1 MRKFFLIIIAILS
14 VYAGKSQICYTYNK
28 DKSKNLFELIDNVKV
43 VSVESSLDLQKVQEI
58 KAFLKKYGKE
68 YNELNDKM
76 YKVGLSNDNKD
87 LLCKMMNNDSSKVH
101 FCNLLMYEDSTI
113 QWTSNRL
120 FVKIFPYTNLSKLL
134 TDNNIPY
141 CGIKQFGSN
150 PNVYIVSLTGT
161 EDKSIEYANKLFETG
176 DVIYAQPIFWKEIKP
191 SSNPYFSYQWGLNNT
206 GQYAGTS
213 GFDINVQNAW
223 NISTGT
229 NIKVAVIDEGVDLT
243 HPDLYNNLLQG
254 YDATDAALGGSNGS
268 CKGNDA
274 HGTCCAGIIAAEDNN
289 IGVVGVAYNANVIP
303 IRIAYVNSVYP
314 HNWITCEDWI
324 VDGLNMA
331 WDYYGA
337 DVLSNSWG
345 GGSNSNAINDE
356 IEAAVENGRNG
367 KGCVVSFASG
377 NYNQNSVLYPA
388 SLPQVIAVGA
398 ISPCGER
405 KSPTSC
411 DTETTWGSN
420 YGTAL
425 SIVAPGVLIPTTDIQ
440 GAAGYNP
447 NMTIHTDNNGI
458 LVSQDFSN
466 TDYTIWFNGTSS
478 ACPHVSG
485 VAALI
490 LSANPNLTGQQVRD
504 IIETTAQK
512 IRNVDTDPLNGL
524 YSYAVSS
531 DHPNG
536 SWNNQVGYG
545 LVDAY
550 AAVQA
555 AVNYN
560 TDLYVRD
567 YATDDG
573 TEPSVTDIMWNSPDI
588 WVENL
593 YGNVI
598 QNPTGGTPCYV
609 CVEVHNRTN
618 IASSGTETLLLNW
631 AKAGVDLQWNH
642 NWIGTNY
649 FNCGGTYVAKGGVI
663 TSGETIP
670 AIPAN
675 GSTVVRV
682 LWTPPMPSNY
692 SNCTEFNTDPWHFC
706 LAARVHDGNTI
717 PNENS
722 TNYGMGAFTLNSN
735 NVAWKNISI
744 MNSSVNTA
752 VVSVSKP
759 ANMTSSLSI
768 EYVEHP
774 NTYGETLS
782 QFARVN
788 MYFDTNLTSAW
799 NLGGSHFSGV
809 KVNGTGEFMV
819 INDTAVLSDIMLDTG
834 LVCTMLTEVNF
845 FSNKTP
851 KDNVFEF
858 DIMLYSG
865 TTFIGAEHYVAI
877 KDKKGGI
884 KAIARDDTKSFAGDE
899 VTFYAETNNSNVS
912 YKWYSQNGETL
923 GTGTDLTVYPRQ
935 SQSYILE
942 VKSDDEGF
950 IDMDTVCVQICRG
963 AIVGLSPNP
972 TSDILNIEYRLEENI
987 SSATVSISNGLGI
1000 VMRTIP
1006 VSNTQNRNTV
1016 QTNIQGLTSGRYSVE
1031 LKLPNGEIL
1040 DAKSIIVQ

>member
-1 MRKFFLIIIAILS
+1 MKKVAILLCVCAIFVHHVS
-14 VYAGKSQICYTYNK
+14 WCQISTNESPISFSY
-28 DKSKNLFELIDNVKV
+28 KNLSDNIQTKIMPPIEMEEIQVEDSIDNLNG
-43 VSVESSLDLQKVQEI
+43 EPPRFGYPIEADYTLDNSGTWITLANGDRI
-58 KAFLKKYGKE
+58 WR
-68 YNELNDKM
+68 
-76 YKVGLSNDNKD
+76 LSIYCPDA
-87 LLCKMMNNDSSKVH
+87 LSI
-101 FCNLLMYEDSTI
+101 NLLYDDF
-113 QWTSNRL
+113 W
-120 FVKIFPYTNLSKLL
+120 
-134 TDNNIPY
+134 IPE
-141 CGIKQFGSN
+141 G
-150 PNVYIVSLTGT
+150 
-161 EDKSIEYANKLFETG
+161 AKLF
-176 DVIYAQPIFWKEIKP
+176 IY
-191 SSNPYFSYQWGLNNT
+191 SSDKQHVLGAFTSANNT
-206 GQYAGTS
+206 GT
-213 GFDINVQNAW
+213 F
-223 NISTGT
+223 
-229 NIKVAVIDEGVDLT
+229 
-243 HPDLYNNLLQG
+243 
-254 YDATDAALGGSNGS
+254 
-268 CKGNDA
+268 
-274 HGTCCAGIIAAEDNN
+274 DNN
-289 IGVVGVAYNANVIP
+289 KGFATGLVYGEECILEYYVPSNLSQVGKIS
-303 IRIAYVNSVYP
+303 IAYVVHGYRYIKVPGSRGFGNSGSCQVNINCP
-314 HNWITCEDWI
+314 EGDNWQNEK
-324 VDGLNMA
+324 
-331 WDYYGA
+331 
-337 DVLSNSWG
+337 
-345 GGSNSNAINDE
+345 NA
-356 IEAAVENGRNG
+356 V
-367 KGCVVSFASG
+367 
-377 NYNQNSVLYPA
+377 
-388 SLPQVIAVGA
+388 
-398 ISPCGER
+398 
-405 KSPTSC
+405 
-411 DTETTWGSN
+411 
-420 YGTAL
+420 
-425 SIVAPGVLIPTTDIQ
+425 
-440 GAAGYNP
+440 
-447 NMTIHTDNNGI
+447 
-458 LVSQDFSN
+458 
-466 TDYTIWFNGTSS
+466 
-478 ACPHVSG
+478 
-485 VAALI
+485 ALI
-490 LSANPNLTGQQVRD
+490 LVNGVRNCTGSLVNNTSGNKAPLFLTANHCLTYNADANSSPNLNYWSFYWNYEAPSCSNPTIEPTPYSTVGATVIANSSVSDFALLSLTEDPIDINGYVPYYLGWNKTDNVGTGGVGIHHPECDIKKISTYSIQPFNSYCTNSNLYWDVQWQSTVSGHSVVRPGSSGSPLITNDRKVIGQLLGRGFCSEYFCSAPELQQVSYGKFSVSWTGD
-504 IIETTAQK
+504 GTTDNKRKLQPWL
-512 IRNVDTDPLNGL
+512 DPLNLNPNTLDGI
-524 YSYAVSS
+524 SAS
-531 DHPNG
+531 D
-536 SWNNQVGYG
+536 QC
-545 LVDAY
+545 
-550 AAVQA
+550 
-555 AVNYN
+555 
-560 TDLYVRD
+560 DLYIRD
-567 YATDDG
+567 YDTDDG
-573 TEPSVTDIMWNSPDI
+573 TEPSVTDNMWNSPDI
-588 WVENL
+588 WLENL

-609 CVEVHNRTN
+609 CVLIHNRTN

-642 NWIGTNY
+642 NWTGNTY

-663 TSGETIP
+663 TSNGTIP
-670 AIPAN
+670 AIPAH

-809 KVNGTGEFMV
+809 KVNGTGVFMV

-923 GTGTDLTVYPRQ
+923 GTGTDLSVYPRQ

-1016 QTNIQGLTSGRYSVE
+1016 HTNIQGLTSGRYSVE

-1040 DAKSIIVQ
+1040 DAKSLIVQ

>member
-1 MRKFFLIIIAILS
+1 MKEPCGYYVKDANRTFVVDTTIVSVRFIDTKTISSYNVIRINKLGYADLVVPNGVSYTSYINQLKQDTNISNIDIATIGEYNSITSNDTYLGQQWYLSAINASSAWDITMGSSNVIVAIIDSGTDWMHDDIGFGYDSYQTIHFNPGEDLWS
-14 VYAGKSQICYTYNK
+14 NINNPSTGNGIDDDN
-28 DKSKNLFELIDNVKV
+28 NELID
-43 VSVESSLDLQKVQEI
+43 DLKGWNY
-58 KAFLKKYGKE
+58 A
-68 YNELNDKM
+68 NN
-76 YKVGLSNDNKD
+76 SND
-87 LLCKMMNNDSSKVH
+87 CRTTYFH
-101 FCNLLMYEDSTI
+101 GT
-113 QWTSNRL
+113 
-120 FVKIFPYTNLSKLL
+120 FVAGIIGAKTN
-134 TDNNIPY
+134 
-141 CGIKQFGSN
+141 
-150 PNVYIVSLTGT
+150 
-161 EDKSIEYANKLFETG
+161 
-176 DVIYAQPIFWKEIKP
+176 
-191 SSNPYFSYQWGLNNT
+191 NNT
-206 GQYAGTS
+206 GIAGIAS
-213 GFDINVQNAW
+213 GYGIPGVRLLPYCVGVNYPITD
-223 NISTGT
+223 
-229 NIKVAVIDEGVDLT
+229 VIDDAIIDAVDKGAKIIQLSLT
-243 HPDLYNNLLQG
+243 VPRTTAITTSVDY
-254 YDATDAALGGSNGS
+254 AVS
-268 CKGNDA
+268 
-274 HGTCCAGIIAAEDNN
+274 HGAI
-289 IGVVGVAYNANVIP
+289 VI
-303 IRIAYVNSVYP
+303 
-314 HNWITCEDWI
+314 C
-324 VDGLNMA
+324 
-331 WDYYGA
+331 
-337 DVLSNSWG
+337 
-345 GGSNSNAINDE
+345 
-356 IEAAVENGRNG
+356 
-367 KGCVVSFASG
+367 ASG
-377 NYNQNSVLYPA
+377 NSYSQQVSYPS
-388 SLPQVIAVGA
+388 SLPNVVAVGA
-398 ISPCGER
+398 INQSYAR
-405 KSPTSC
+405 ANF
-411 DTETTWGSN
+411 SN
-420 YGTAL
+420 YGDTL
-425 SIVAPGVLIPTTDIQ
+425 DVVAPGVDIYSTTL
-440 GAAGYNP
+440 
-447 NMTIHTDNNGI
+447 NNTYATY
-458 LVSQDFSN
+458 D
-466 TDYTIWFNGTSS
+466 GTSF
-478 ACPHVSG
+478 AAPQVSG
-485 VAALI
+485 IAALI
-490 LSANPNLTGQQVRD
+490 LSVNPNLTGQQVRD

-573 TEPSVTDIMWNSPDI
+573 TEPSVTDNMWNSPDI
-588 WVENL
+588 WLENL

-609 CVEVHNRTN
+609 CVEVHNRNN
-618 IASSGTETLLLNW
+618 IASSGTETLFLNW

-642 NWIGTNY
+642 NWTGANY

-663 TSGETIP
+663 GNSNGIVIP

-675 GSTVVRV
+675 SSTVVRV

-845 FSNKTP
+845 LSNKTP

-877 KDKKGGI
+877 KDKKSGI

-1006 VSNTQNRNTV
+1006 VSNTQNRNTL

>member
-1 MRKFFLIIIAILS
+1 MEEIQVEDS
-14 VYAGKSQICYTYNK
+14 
-28 DKSKNLFELIDNVKV
+28 IDN
-43 VSVESSLDLQKVQEI
+43 
-58 KAFLKKYGKE
+58 
-68 YNELNDKM
+68 LNGVPPRFGYPIEAD
-76 YKVGLSNDNKD
+76 YTLENSGTWTTLANGDRIWRLSIYCPDA
-87 LLCKMMNNDSSKVH
+87 LSI
-101 FCNLLMYEDSTI
+101 NLLYDDF
-113 QWTSNRL
+113 W
-120 FVKIFPYTNLSKLL
+120 
-134 TDNNIPY
+134 IPE
-141 CGIKQFGSN
+141 G
-150 PNVYIVSLTGT
+150 
-161 EDKSIEYANKLFETG
+161 AKLF
-176 DVIYAQPIFWKEIKP
+176 IYSADKRHVLGAFT
-191 SSNPYFSYQWGLNNT
+191 SANNT
-206 GQYAGTS
+206 GTLANNK
-213 GFDINVQNAW
+213 GFATGLVYGEECILEYYVPSHLSQIGK
-223 NISTGT
+223 IS
-229 NIKVAVIDEGVDLT
+229 
-243 HPDLYNNLLQG
+243 
-254 YDATDAALGGSNGS
+254 
-268 CKGNDA
+268 
-274 HGTCCAGIIAAEDNN
+274 
-289 IGVVGVAYNANVIP
+289 
-303 IRIAYVNSVYP
+303 IAYVIHGYRFMKVYRNRDFDDSSYCMININCP
-314 HNWITCEDWI
+314 EGNNWQQEK
-324 VDGLNMA
+324 
-331 WDYYGA
+331 
-337 DVLSNSWG
+337 
-345 GGSNSNAINDE
+345 NAI
-356 IEAAVENGRNG
+356 
-367 KGCVVSFASG
+367 
-377 NYNQNSVLYPA
+377 
-388 SLPQVIAVGA
+388 
-398 ISPCGER
+398 
-405 KSPTSC
+405 
-411 DTETTWGSN
+411 
-420 YGTAL
+420 
-425 SIVAPGVLIPTTDIQ
+425 
-440 GAAGYNP
+440 
-447 NMTIHTDNNGI
+447 
-458 LVSQDFSN
+458 
-466 TDYTIWFNGTSS
+466 
-478 ACPHVSG
+478 
-485 VAALI
+485 ALI
-490 LSANPNLTGQQVRD
+490 LINGIRACTGSLVNNTSGNKTPFLLTANHCLGGKDAINSPDLDLWSFYWNYEAPSCSNPAIEPIPYSTVGATVIANNSISDSDFALLLLTEDPININGYVPYYLGWNKTDNVGVGGVGIHHPLGDVKKISTYNIQPTNSYCASSNNFWDVQWQSTVSGHSVMQQGSSGSPLITNDKKVIGQLAGPYDLDLCPIYICDNPGLQRVAFGKFSVSWTGNGATDNRRKL
-504 IIETTAQK
+504 QPWL
-512 IRNVDTDPLNGL
+512 DPLNLNPNTLDGI
-524 YSYAVSS
+524 SAS
-531 DHPNG
+531 D
-536 SWNNQVGYG
+536 QC
-545 LVDAY
+545 
-550 AAVQA
+550 
-555 AVNYN
+555 
-560 TDLYVRD
+560 DLYVRD

-573 TEPSVTDIMWNSPDI
+573 TEPSVTDNMWNSPDI
-588 WVENL
+588 WLENP

-642 NWIGTNY
+642 NWTGNTY

-759 ANMTSSLSI
+759 ANMTSSLSL

-774 NTYGETLS
+774 NSYGETLS

-788 MYFDTNLTSAW
+788 MYFDFNLTSAW

-809 KVNGTGEFMV
+809 KVNGIGEFMV
-819 INDTAVLSDIMLDTG
+819 INDTAILSDIMLDTG
-834 LVCTMLTEVNF
+834 VVCTMLTEVNF
-845 FSNKTP
+845 FSNMTP

-923 GTGTDLTVYPRQ
+923 GTGTDLSVYPRQ

-972 TSDILNIEYRLEENI
+972 TSDVLNIEYRLEESVNNAI
-987 SSATVSISNGLGI
+987 VSISNGLGI

-1006 VSNTQNRNTV
+1006 VSNTLNRNTI

-1040 DAKSIIVQ
+1040 DAKSLIVQ

>member
-1 MRKFFLIIIAILS
+1 MVKSAIL
-14 VYAGKSQICYTYNK
+14 
-28 DKSKNLFELIDNVKV
+28 
-43 VSVESSLDLQKVQEI
+43 
-58 KAFLKKYGKE
+58 E
-68 YNELNDKM
+68 Y
-76 YKVGLSNDNKD
+76 YVPS
-87 LLCKMMNNDSSKVH
+87 
-101 FCNLLMYEDSTI
+101 
-113 QWTSNRL
+113 
-120 FVKIFPYTNLSKLL
+120 NLSQVGK
-134 TDNNIPY
+134 
-141 CGIKQFGSN
+141 
-150 PNVYIVSLTGT
+150 
-161 EDKSIEYANKLFETG
+161 
-176 DVIYAQPIFWKEIKP
+176 
-191 SSNPYFSYQWGLNNT
+191 
-206 GQYAGTS
+206 
-213 GFDINVQNAW
+213 
-223 NISTGT
+223 IS
-229 NIKVAVIDEGVDLT
+229 
-243 HPDLYNNLLQG
+243 
-254 YDATDAALGGSNGS
+254 
-268 CKGNDA
+268 
-274 HGTCCAGIIAAEDNN
+274 
-289 IGVVGVAYNANVIP
+289 
-303 IRIAYVNSVYP
+303 IAYVVHGYRYIKVPGSRDFGNSGSCQVNINCP
-314 HNWITCEDWI
+314 EGDNWQNEKNAVALILVNGVRICSGSLVNNTSGNKAPLFLTANHCLTPYNADAITSPNLNYWSFYWNYEAPSCSNPTIEPTPYSTVGATVIANINLYVSDFALLSLTEDPKNINGYVPYYLGW
-324 VDGLNMA
+324 DKTGNM
-331 WDYYGA
+331 WTNGVGIHHPSA
-337 DVLSNSWG
+337 DVKKISTLYGSPT
-345 GGSNSNAINDE
+345 SNSNYWELYWSQTVSGHGVTEGGSSGSPLINGSHKVVGQLYGGSSINCTNPNADL
-356 IEAAVENGRNG
+356 GRYG
-367 KGCVVSFASG
+367 KFSVSWTG
-377 NYNQNSVLYPA
+377 G
-388 SLPQVIAVGA
+388 GA
-398 ISPCGER
+398 TDNER
-405 KSPTSC
+405 KLQP
-411 DTETTWGSN
+411 W
-420 YGTAL
+420 L
-425 SIVAPGVLIPTTDIQ
+425 
-440 GAAGYNP
+440 
-447 NMTIHTDNNGI
+447 
-458 LVSQDFSN
+458 
-466 TDYTIWFNGTSS
+466 
-478 ACPHVSG
+478 
-485 VAALI
+485 
-490 LSANPNLTGQQVRD
+490 
-504 IIETTAQK
+504 
-512 IRNVDTDPLNGL
+512 DPLNLNPNTLDGI
-524 YSYAVSS
+524 SAS
-531 DHPNG
+531 D
-536 SWNNQVGYG
+536 QC
-545 LVDAY
+545 
-550 AAVQA
+550 
-555 AVNYN
+555 
-560 TDLYVRD
+560 DLYIRD
-567 YATDDG
+567 YDTDDG
-573 TEPSVTDIMWNSPDI
+573 TEPSVTDNMWNSPDI
-588 WVENL
+588 WLENL

-609 CVEVHNRTN
+609 CVLIHNRTN
-618 IASSGTETLLLNW
+618 VASSGTETLLLNW

-642 NWIGTNY
+642 NWTGNTY

-663 TSGETIP
+663 TSNGTIP
-670 AIPAN
+670 AIPAH

-692 SNCTEFNTDPWHFC
+692 SNCSYFNTDPWHFC
-706 LAARVHDGNTI
+706 LTARVHDGNTI

-722 TNYGMGAFTLNSN
+722 TNCGMGGFTLNSN

-1006 VSNTQNRNTV
+1006 VSNTLNRNTI

-1040 DAKSIIVQ
+1040 DAKSLIVQ

>member
-1 MRKFFLIIIAILS
+1 M
-14 VYAGKSQICYTYNK
+14 
-28 DKSKNLFELIDNVKV
+28 
-43 VSVESSLDLQKVQEI
+43 
-58 KAFLKKYGKE
+58 
-68 YNELNDKM
+68 
-76 YKVGLSNDNKD
+76 
-87 LLCKMMNNDSSKVH
+87 
-101 FCNLLMYEDSTI
+101 
-113 QWTSNRL
+113 
-120 FVKIFPYTNLSKLL
+120 
-134 TDNNIPY
+134 
-141 CGIKQFGSN
+141 
-150 PNVYIVSLTGT
+150 
-161 EDKSIEYANKLFETG
+161 
-176 DVIYAQPIFWKEIKP
+176 
-191 SSNPYFSYQWGLNNT
+191 
-206 GQYAGTS
+206 
-213 GFDINVQNAW
+213 
-223 NISTGT
+223 
-229 NIKVAVIDEGVDLT
+229 
-243 HPDLYNNLLQG
+243 LQG

-303 IRIAYVNSVYP
+303 IRIAYVNPVYP

-377 NYNQNSVLYPA
+377 NYNQNTVLYPA

-573 TEPSVTDIMWNSPDI
+573 TEPSVTDNMWNSPDI
-588 WVENL
+588 WLENI
-593 YGNVI
+593 YGNEI
-598 QNPTGGTPCYV
+598 QNPMGGVPCNV
-609 CVEVHNRTN
+609 CIRVYNRNN
-618 IASSGTETLLLNW
+618 IASSGTETLFLNW

-642 NWIGTNY
+642 NWTGTNY

-675 GSTVVRV
+675 SSTVVRV

>member
-1 MRKFFLIIIAILS
+1 MK
-14 VYAGKSQICYTYNK
+14 
-28 DKSKNLFELIDNVKV
+28 KNLFVLLVFALYSILGFAQKGDCFYYYNNAKINIPINEKFVVVYFEQQLENALIDTKDIKDVSRSFGINDESAKVFEICNNANYGEVTSNLRRNTNVKSVEPVIGDSIMCSNHFYVKLLQSSDSILMKQLAKQLNCIVIRPLPYCRNWYEIESLNGSNTTVITKANVFYESGLFDKVDYGFILKYSASCVSDPQYSNQWGINENSTYQINACGAWSITTGNSNVKV
-43 VSVESSLDLQKVQEI
+43 AVVDQGIDQSHQDL
-58 KAFLKKYGKE
+58 
-68 YNELNDKM
+68 
-76 YKVGLSNDNKD
+76 
-87 LLCKMMNNDSSKVH
+87 
-101 FCNLLMYEDSTI
+101 
-113 QWTSNRL
+113 
-120 FVKIFPYTNLSKLL
+120 
-134 TDNNIPY
+134 
-141 CGIKQFGSN
+141 
-150 PNVYIVSLTGT
+150 
-161 EDKSIEYANKLFETG
+161 
-176 DVIYAQPIFWKEIKP
+176 
-191 SSNPYFSYQWGLNNT
+191 SSNQFVSSFDTETPNT
-206 GQYAGTS
+206 P
-213 GFDINVQNAW
+213 
-223 NISTGT
+223 
-229 NIKVAVIDEGVDLT
+229 AVV
-243 HPDLYNNLLQG
+243 Y
-254 YDATDAALGGSNGS
+254 
-268 CKGNDA
+268 GN
-274 HGTCCAGIIAAEDNN
+274 HGTHVGGIIFAKHNN
-289 IGVVGVAYNANVIP
+289 IGIAGVAPDVSAMNISNSLLISSNLAANLAIGINYAVS
-303 IRIAYVNSVYP
+303 N
-314 HNWITCEDWI
+314 N
-324 VDGLNMA
+324 
-331 WDYYGA
+331 A
-337 DVLSNSWG
+337 DVINNSWG
-345 GGSNSNAINDE
+345 DQGHIFYDYLHDVLLESAIDNAIT
-356 IEAAVENGRNG
+356 NGRNG
-367 KGCVVSFASG
+367 KGCIVVFASG
-377 NYNQNSVLYPA
+377 NHAPTIDYPGDYRPEILTVGSIS
-388 SLPQVIAVGA
+388 SL
-398 ISPCGER
+398 GER
-405 KSPTSC
+405 ASTSA
-411 DTETTWGSN
+411 
-420 YGTAL
+420 YGNL
-425 SIVAPGVLIPTTDIQ
+425 LDVVAPGVSVYSL
-440 GAAGYNP
+440 YP
-447 NMTIHTDNNGI
+447 NDSYQY
-458 LVSQDFSN
+458 LS
-466 TDYTIWFNGTSS
+466 GTSM
-478 ACPHVSG
+478 AAPHVSG

-512 IRNVDTDPLNGL
+512 IRDIDETNGL
-524 YSYAVSS
+524 YNYTISS

-573 TEPSVTDIMWNSPDI
+573 TEPSVTDNMWNSPDI
-588 WVENL
+588 WLENI

-642 NWIGTNY
+642 NWTGNTY

-682 LWTPPMPSNY
+682 LWTPPMPSSY
-692 SNCTEFNTDPWHFC
+692 SNCTYFNTDPWHFC

-744 MNSSVNTA
+744 MNSSENSA

-845 FSNKTP
+845 LSNKTP

-884 KAIARDDTKSFAGDE
+884 KAIARDDTRSFAGDE

>member
-1 MRKFFLIIIAILS
+1 MRKLFVILSLLVIYNVSYPQLGYKYHEKFISLNVKDSSICFIKTKTNINELGDNIASKCHKIMDDNHYIVHRTVIEEIKGIEYFSEIYTNTRGNHIIILPRIIFRIKVPESFDIDVLGKYDKIEIENRDSDVYILRCSAKSSEELLGIVSAISNEEWALWCEPEMLS
-14 VYAGKSQICYTYNK
+14 NI
-28 DKSKNLFELIDNVKV
+28 
-43 VSVESSLDLQKVQEI
+43 
-58 KAFLKKYGKE
+58 
-68 YNELNDKM
+68 ELN
-76 YKVGLSNDNKD
+76 
-87 LLCKMMNNDSSKVH
+87 
-101 FCNLLMYEDSTI
+101 
-113 QWTSNRL
+113 
-120 FVKIFPYTNLSKLL
+120 
-134 TDNNIPY
+134 
-141 CGIKQFGSN
+141 N
-150 PNVYIVSLTGT
+150 PLYSQQYYL
-161 EDKSIEYANKLFETG
+161 K
-176 DVIYAQPIFWKEIKP
+176 
-191 SSNPYFSYQWGLNNT
+191 NT
-206 GQYAGTS
+206 GQNGGLS
-213 GFDINVQNAW
+213 GIDINVEPAW
-223 NISTGT
+223 NISNGSGVV
-229 NIKVAVIDEGVDLT
+229 VAVIDEGVDDN
-243 HPDLYNNLLQG
+243 HEDLQG
-254 YDATDAALGGSNGS
+254 KVLSGYTACVPTGVGEPMNASS
-268 CKGNDA
+268 TFTRA
-274 HGTCCAGIIAAEDNN
+274 HGIECAGIIAANDNT
-289 IGVVGVAYNANVIP
+289 IGIKGVAYNSQILPINICSQTPIP
-303 IRIAYVNSVYP
+303 PYYSGFVSNCQIAQAINWAYP
-314 HNWITCEDWI
+314 R
-324 VDGLNMA
+324 
-331 WDYYGA
+331 A

-345 GGSNSNAINDE
+345 GGAESNYLALSIENARTY
-356 IEAAVENGRNG
+356 GRNG
-367 KGCVVSFASG
+367 LGSIVVFASG
-377 NYNQNSVLYPA
+377 NNSVNPNSVSYPA
-388 SLPQVIAVGA
+388 DIDGVVTVGA
-398 ISPCGER
+398 IDKQGVIWNY
-405 KSPTSC
+405 SC
-411 DTETTWGSN
+411 RGPSMD
-420 YGTAL
+420 L
-425 SIVAPGVLIPTTDIQ
+425 VAPSGNIGGAGDVVTTDRM
-440 GAAGYNP
+440 GSLGDDSGNY
-447 NMTIHTDNNGI
+447 
-458 LVSQDFSN
+458 V
-466 TDYTIWFNGTSS
+466 YTFGGTSA
-478 ACPHVSG
+478 ACPQVAG
-485 VAALI
+485 VAALMI
-490 LSANPNLTGQQVRD
+490 SANPYLTEQQVVD
-504 IIETTAQK
+504 ILRTTA
-512 IRNVDTDPLNGL
+512 RDMGTVGFDNT
-524 YSYAVSS
+524 Y
-531 DHPNG
+531 
-536 SWNNQVGYG
+536 GYG

-555 AVNYN
+555 AVNYSS
-560 TDLYVRD
+560 DLYIRD

-573 TEPSVTDIMWNSPDI
+573 TEPSVTDNMWNSPDI
-588 WVENL
+588 WLENI

-642 NWIGTNY
+642 NWTGNTY

-744 MNSSVNTA
+744 LNSSVNTA

-759 ANMTSSLSI
+759 ANITSSLSI

-782 QFARVN
+782 QFARVD

-834 LVCTMLTEVNF
+834 VVCTMLTEVNF
-845 FSNKTP
+845 FSNMTP

-923 GTGTDLTVYPRQ
+923 GTGTDLSVYPRQ

-1006 VSNTQNRNTV
+1006 VSNTLNRNTI

-1040 DAKSIIVQ
+1040 DAKSLIVQ

>member
-1 MRKFFLIIIAILS
+1 M
-14 VYAGKSQICYTYNK
+14 
-28 DKSKNLFELIDNVKV
+28 KNLFVLIILVLCSYGCFAQKGDCHYYYNKTKIDISINEKFIVVYSNHLLVDTLIEKGYIKDVSRSFGVDGNNIKVFEINSIVDYESITSSMRKNNNVKSVEPIVGDSIMCSNRFYVKLLQASDTTLLKQLADSLNCNVVEALPYCSNWYEIESLSGSTTTVITKANIFYESGMFDKVDYGFIFRYYLNCVSDPMYSNQWGVNANSAYQINACDAWSITTGNSNVKV
-43 VSVESSLDLQKVQEI
+43 AIID
-58 KAFLKKYGKE
+58 G
-68 YNELNDKM
+68 
-76 YKVGLSNDNKD
+76 
-87 LLCKMMNNDSSKVH
+87 
-101 FCNLLMYEDSTI
+101 
-113 QWTSNRL
+113 
-120 FVKIFPYTNLSKLL
+120 
-134 TDNNIPY
+134 
-141 CGIKQFGSN
+141 GIKEN
-150 PNVYIVSLTGT
+150 H
-161 EDKSIEYANKLFETG
+161 EDF
-176 DVIYAQPIFWKEIKP
+176 
-191 SSNPYFSYQWGLNNT
+191 SSNQFVCS
-206 GQYAGTS
+206 
-213 GFDINVQNAW
+213 FDAQSITTPALQDGSHA
-223 NISTGT
+223 
-229 NIKVAVIDEGVDLT
+229 T
-243 HPDLYNNLLQG
+243 HV
-254 YDATDAALGGSNGS
+254 
-268 CKGNDA
+268 
-274 HGTCCAGIIAAEDNN
+274 AGIIFAKHNSTGIAGISPDVSGINISASFAITDTISKVLARGIFYAVENN
-289 IGVVGVAYNANVIP
+289 
-303 IRIAYVNSVYP
+303 
-314 HNWITCEDWI
+314 
-324 VDGLNMA
+324 
-331 WDYYGA
+331 A
-337 DVLSNSWG
+337 DIICNSWG
-345 GGSNSNAINDE
+345 DRGHYHLCAPMHSELLEDALDNAI
-356 IEAAVENGRNG
+356 ANGRNG
-367 KGCVVSFASG
+367 KGCVVVFASG
-377 NYNQNSVLYPA
+377 NQAPTMDYPGDYRPEILTVGSIS
-388 SLPQVIAVGA
+388 SL
-398 ISPCGER
+398 GE
-405 KSPTSC
+405 KAPDSA
-411 DTETTWGSN
+411 
-420 YGTAL
+420 YGDL
-425 SIVAPGVLIPTTDIQ
+425 LDVVAPGVNILSTYCYYEWDIVETYY
-440 GAAGYNP
+440 A
-447 NMTIHTDNNGI
+447 
-458 LVSQDFSN
+458 LS
-466 TDYTIWFNGTSS
+466 GTSM
-478 ACPHVSG
+478 AAPHVAG

-490 LSANPNLTGQQVRD
+490 LSVNPNLTGQQVRD

-512 IRNVDTDPLNGL
+512 IRNVDTDPLYGL

-573 TEPSVTDIMWNSPDI
+573 TEPSVTDNMWNSPDI
-588 WVENL
+588 WLENL
-593 YGNVI
+593 YYNPI

-609 CVEVHNRTN
+609 CVRVHNRNN

-642 NWIGTNY
+642 NWTGTNY

-675 GSTVVRV
+675 SSTVVRV

-744 MNSSVNTA
+744 MNSSENSA

-912 YKWYSQNGETL
+912 YKWYGQNGEPL
-923 GTGTDLTVYPRQ
+923 GTGAELTVYPRQ

-963 AIVGLSPNP
+963 AIVVLSPNP

>member
-1 MRKFFLIIIAILS
+1 
-14 VYAGKSQICYTYNK
+14 
-28 DKSKNLFELIDNVKV
+28 
-43 VSVESSLDLQKVQEI
+43 
-58 KAFLKKYGKE
+58 
-68 YNELNDKM
+68 
-76 YKVGLSNDNKD
+76 
-87 LLCKMMNNDSSKVH
+87 
-101 FCNLLMYEDSTI
+101 
-113 QWTSNRL
+113 
-120 FVKIFPYTNLSKLL
+120 
-134 TDNNIPY
+134 
-141 CGIKQFGSN
+141 
-150 PNVYIVSLTGT
+150 
-161 EDKSIEYANKLFETG
+161 
-176 DVIYAQPIFWKEIKP
+176 
-191 SSNPYFSYQWGLNNT
+191 
-206 GQYAGTS
+206 
-213 GFDINVQNAW
+213 
-223 NISTGT
+223 
-229 NIKVAVIDEGVDLT
+229 
-243 HPDLYNNLLQG
+243 
-254 YDATDAALGGSNGS
+254 
-268 CKGNDA
+268 
-274 HGTCCAGIIAAEDNN
+274 
-289 IGVVGVAYNANVIP
+289 
-303 IRIAYVNSVYP
+303 
-314 HNWITCEDWI
+314 
-324 VDGLNMA
+324 
-331 WDYYGA
+331 
-337 DVLSNSWG
+337 
-345 GGSNSNAINDE
+345 
-356 IEAAVENGRNG
+356 
-367 KGCVVSFASG
+367 
-377 NYNQNSVLYPA
+377 
-388 SLPQVIAVGA
+388 
-398 ISPCGER
+398 
-405 KSPTSC
+405 
-411 DTETTWGSN
+411 
-420 YGTAL
+420 
-425 SIVAPGVLIPTTDIQ
+425 
-440 GAAGYNP
+440 
-447 NMTIHTDNNGI
+447 MTIHTDNNGI

-573 TEPSVTDIMWNSPDI
+573 TEPSVTDNMWNSPDI
-588 WVENL
+588 WLENI
-593 YGNVI
+593 YGNEI
-598 QNPTGGTPCYV
+598 QNPMGGVPCNV
-609 CVEVHNRTN
+609 CIRVYNRNN
-618 IASSGTETLLLNW
+618 IASSGTETLFLNW

-642 NWIGTNY
+642 NWTGNTY

-884 KAIARDDTKSFAGDE
+884 KAIARDDTRSFAGDE

>member
-1 MRKFFLIIIAILS
+1 MRKLFAILS
-14 VYAGKSQICYTYNK
+14 LLAICNVTYSQLGYKYHEKFI
-28 DKSKNLFELIDNVKV
+28 SLNVKDSSICFIKTKTNINDLGDNIASKCHKIMDDNHYIV
-43 VSVESSLDLQKVQEI
+43 PKSVIDEI
-58 KAFLKKYGKE
+58 KDVEYTSDIYTTTGENNIIILPRIVFCVKSPNSFDSNVLKKYEKIKVDKNNSKRYVLRCLVNTSKE
-68 YNELNDKM
+68 LLELVSAILKEEWVLWCEPEM
-76 YKVGLSNDNKD
+76 LSNI
-87 LLCKMMNNDSSKVH
+87 VP
-101 FCNLLMYEDSTI
+101 CNTLYSQQYYL
-113 QWTSNRL
+113 
-120 FVKIFPYTNLSKLL
+120 K
-134 TDNNIPY
+134 
-141 CGIKQFGSN
+141 
-150 PNVYIVSLTGT
+150 
-161 EDKSIEYANKLFETG
+161 
-176 DVIYAQPIFWKEIKP
+176 
-191 SSNPYFSYQWGLNNT
+191 NT
-206 GQYAGTS
+206 GQNGGVS
-213 GFDINVQNAW
+213 GIDINVEPAW
-223 NISTGT
+223 NTSSGSGVV
-229 NIKVAVIDEGVDLT
+229 VAVIDQGVD
-243 HPDLYNNLLQG
+243 NNHEDLQG
-254 YDATDAALGGSNGS
+254 KVLSGYTV
-268 CKGNDA
+268 GNDIGIGEPENATATFTKA
-274 HGTCCAGIIAAEDNN
+274 HGIECAGIIAANDNT
-289 IGVVGVAYNANVIP
+289 IGIKGVAYNSQILPVNICPFQPIP
-303 IRIAYVNSVYP
+303 PFYSGYASNIDIADA
-314 HNWITCEDWI
+314 IDW
-324 VDGLNMA
+324 V
-331 WDYYGA
+331 WPQA
-337 DVLSNSWG
+337 DVLCNSWG
-345 GGSNSNAINDE
+345 GGELSEDLELAIENARTY
-356 IEAAVENGRNG
+356 GRNG
-367 KGCVVSFASG
+367 LGSIVVFASG
-377 NYNQNSVLYPA
+377 NNSANPNNVSYPA
-388 SLPQVIAVGA
+388 DIDGVVTVGA
-398 ISPCGER
+398 IDKQGVIWNY
-405 KSPTSC
+405 SC
-411 DTETTWGSN
+411 RGSSMD
-420 YGTAL
+420 L
-425 SIVAPGVLIPTTDIQ
+425 VAPSGNTNLQGDVVTTDRM
-440 GAAGYNP
+440 GSLGDDSGNY
-447 NMTIHTDNNGI
+447 
-458 LVSQDFSN
+458 V
-466 TDYTIWFNGTSS
+466 YTFGGTSA
-478 ACPHVSG
+478 ACPQVAG

-490 LSANPNLTGQQVRD
+490 ISANPYLTEQQVVD
-504 IIETTAQK
+504 ILRTTA
-512 IRNVDTDPLNGL
+512 RDMGTVGFDNT
-524 YSYAVSS
+524 Y
-531 DHPNG
+531 
-536 SWNNQVGYG
+536 GYG

-560 TDLYVRD
+560 TDLYIRD
-567 YATDDG
+567 YATDNG
-573 TEPSVTDIMWNSPDI
+573 TEPSVTNNMWNSPDI

-609 CVEVHNRTN
+609 CVEVHNRNN
-618 IASSGTETLLLNW
+618 IASSGTETLFLNW

-642 NWIGTNY
+642 NWTGNTY
-649 FNCGGTYVAKGGVI
+649 FNCGGTNVAKGGVI
-663 TSGETIP
+663 GNSNGITIP

-682 LWTPPMPSNY
+682 LWTPPMPSSY
-692 SNCTEFNTDPWHFC
+692 SNCTYFNTDPWHFC

-819 INDTAVLSDIMLDTG
+819 INDTAVLRDIMLDTG

-972 TSDILNIEYRLEENI
+972 TSDVLNIEYRLEESVNNAI
-987 SSATVSISNGLGI
+987 VSISNGLGI

-1006 VSNTQNRNTV
+1006 VSNTLNRNTI

-1040 DAKSIIVQ
+1040 DAKSLIVQ